1 MTNVTEL
8 KVALLRKGM
17 TAEQLA
23 DTIGISRVSMSY
35 KMTGYM
41 GREFNQ
47 SEISA
52 IMDALDLSPDDA
64 KTIFFAEAVEK
75 QAT

>member
-23 DTIGISRVSMSY
+23 DILGISRVSMSY
-35 KMTGYM
+35 KMNGYL

-52 IMDALDLSPDDA
+52 IRNALDLSPEDA
-64 KTIFFAEAVEK
+64 DAIFFEDTVEK